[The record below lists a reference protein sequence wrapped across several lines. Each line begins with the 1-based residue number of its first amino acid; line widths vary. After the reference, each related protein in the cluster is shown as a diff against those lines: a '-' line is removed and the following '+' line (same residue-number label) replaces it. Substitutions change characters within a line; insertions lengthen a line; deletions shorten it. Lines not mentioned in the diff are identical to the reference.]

1 MINISIAKSKIES
14 LESLWEMN
22 INQLNK
28 IYREKRE
35 EELKIKEIENKLE
48 TKMDGAG
55 TGNDL
60 DFK

>member
-48 TKMDGAG
+48 TKMDAMEQERIQA
-55 TGNDL
+55 L
-60 DFK
+60 